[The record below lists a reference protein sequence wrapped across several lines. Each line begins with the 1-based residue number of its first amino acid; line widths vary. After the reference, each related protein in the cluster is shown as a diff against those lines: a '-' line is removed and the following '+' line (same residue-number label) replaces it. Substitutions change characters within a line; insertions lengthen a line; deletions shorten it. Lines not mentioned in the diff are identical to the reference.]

1 MAEVSAVR
9 APEAAKYLGLSA
21 STLAKLRMSGD
32 GPTFAKLGRRVVV
45 YRLADLDEWVT
56 RSRRKSTLEPNHA
69 A

>member
-9 APEAAKYLGLSA
+9 APDAAKYLGLSA

-32 GPTFAKLGRRVVV
+32 GPVFAKLGRRAVV
-45 YRLADLDEWVT
+45 YRLSDLDDWLK
-56 RSRRKSTLEPNHA
+56 RNRRKSTLDNA